1 MRESARERETE
12 RAREGE
18 SERGREGER
27 ERGRDQDFDGHI
39 KAGGN
44 GDHDILAKDG
54 RGDEDPEN
62 VVKKRQGEERAGD
75 LA

>member
-1 MRESARERETE
+1 MYILLSCV
-12 RAREGE
+12 
-18 SERGREGER
+18 
-27 ERGRDQDFDGHI
+27 I
-39 KAGGN
+39 
-44 GDHDILAKDG
+44 ILAKDG